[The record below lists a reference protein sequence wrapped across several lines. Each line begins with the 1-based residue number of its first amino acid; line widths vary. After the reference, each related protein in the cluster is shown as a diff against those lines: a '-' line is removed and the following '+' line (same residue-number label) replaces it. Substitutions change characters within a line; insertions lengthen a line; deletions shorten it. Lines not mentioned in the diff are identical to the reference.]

1 MEAYYCSGGGVI
13 SKIPNLGADA
23 AHLFPQSGTWQR
35 GRVVGLVEEEV
46 EVAYWDY
53 QGLARVHFSM
63 LRTLETRFAEL
74 PRQMVE
80 VECSMLPEGVRV
92 GDICE
97 LKRRDG
103 GEAFDQRVPHL
114 NKEENFKRNL
124 LAIMRTACELKC
136 HS

>member
-13 SKIPNLGADA
+13 SKIPNLGADV
-23 AHLFPQSGTWQR
+23 AHLSPQSGTWQR

-63 LRTLETRFAEL
+63 LRTLETRLAEL
-74 PRQMVE
+74 PPQMVE
-80 VECSMLPEGVRV
+80 VECSMLPEGVRE

-103 GEAFDQRVPHL
+103 GEV
-114 NKEENFKRNL
+114 
-124 LAIMRTACELKC
+124 
-136 HS
+136 